1 MELPTVE
8 ALYHYGSAISV
19 FFVIIIPLTRMR
31 VSAISSKRSMLYNTK
46 FTHSYIFLFGETKY
60 AEGQYY
66 CKQSLFSQSLPPSP
80 LPVGCGLH
88 AAVHKI
94 CSMELNYLMEKS
106 ALMHDSYFLLLQC
119 FLQLH

>member
-46 FTHSYIFLFGETKY
+46 FTHIVIFFFLARLSMQRDNITASNHCSLSLSLRHLSLLAVVCMLLCTKFV
-60 AEGQYY
+60 AW
-66 CKQSLFSQSLPPSP
+66 
-80 LPVGCGLH
+80 
-88 AAVHKI
+88 
-94 CSMELNYLMEKS
+94 N
-106 ALMHDSYFLLLQC
+106 
-119 FLQLH
+119 

>member
-46 FTHSYIFLFGETKY
+46 FTHIVIFFLS
-60 AEGQYY
+60 ARRLSR
-66 CKQSLFSQSLPPSP
+66 QSNNITASNHCSLPPSLLP
-80 LPVGCGLH
+80 LGCGLH
-88 AAVHKI
+88 AAVRKI

-106 ALMHDSYFLLLQC
+106 ALMYGSYFLLLQC